1 MTIPVLLNNI
11 ENQNK
16 GFDRRLTINYWI
28 TSFQGYAISFL
39 EELLDNLIDKTVS
52 RVTENR
58 VQLLELYQ
66 VANDIQLEEA
76 REAYPHVVNIRK
88 IISKQNSN
96 FANIDYAGRED
107 LKIEF
112 TKLVRLVNRIEA
124 RVYSKTFEKN
134 KKEPLPGYIK
144 KQVISN
150 SQKII
155 GNALLKEA
163 NC

>member
-11 ENQNK
+11 ENKNK
-16 GFDRRLTINYWI
+16 GFNRRLTINYWI
-28 TSFQGYAISFL
+28 TSFKSYAISFL
-39 EELLDNLIDKTVS
+39 ENLLDGLIDKTVS
-52 RVTENR
+52 RVIENR

-76 REAYPHVVNIRK
+76 REAYPHIINVRK
-88 IISKQNSN
+88 IISKQNNN

-107 LKIEF
+107 LKVEF
-112 TKLVRLVNRIEA
+112 TKLVKLVNRIEA
-124 RVYSKTFEKN
+124 RIYSKTF
-134 KKEPLPGYIK
+134 KKDNSEPIPDYIK

-150 SQKII
+150 SQEII